1 MEAYSVLMS
10 VYYKENPEH
19 FAEAIQSM
27 MDQTVVTNDFVIVC
41 DGPLN
46 EKLDAVLEEY
56 NCKYPGVFQIIRLP
70 QNVGIG
76 AAVNVGLQHCKND
89 LIAKMD
95 ADDFSVADR
104 CEKQL
109 RCFEENA
116 ELTVVGGFIE
126 EFDVDKDKPLCIRMV
141 PTDNAQIRKFAR
153 RRQPFN
159 NVSVMYRRQ
168 KVLEAGG
175 YRSLCRC
182 EDYDLYIRLLHAGCY
197 TENVPEVLVKARVGQ
212 GGISRRASWATL
224 RGVVTSR
231 WNACKIGYSSIID
244 FLFCVVGELIIVI
257 CPGSV
262 RRYIYNRFL
271 RKKCV

>member
-10 VYYKENPEH
+10 VYYKESPEH
-19 FAEAIQSM
+19 FAEAIRSM
-27 MDQTVVTNDFVIVC
+27 MEQTVVTDDFVIVC

-46 EKLDAVLEEY
+46 EKLDAVLEKY
-56 NCKYPGVFQIIRLP
+56 DCKYPGVFQIIRLP

-76 AAVNVGLQHCKND
+76 AAVNIGLQHCKND

-95 ADDFSVADR
+95 ADDFSVVDR

-109 RCFEENA
+109 RMFENNA
-116 ELTVVGGFIE
+116 KLTVVGGFIE
-126 EFDVDKDKPLCIRMV
+126 EFDEDIDKPLCIRMV
-141 PTDNAQIRKFAR
+141 PTDNAKIRKFAR

-168 KVLEAGG
+168 TVLEVGG

-182 EDYDLYIRLLHAGCY
+182 EDYDLYIRLLQAGCY
-197 TENVPEVLVKARVGQ
+197 AENIPEVLVKARVGQ

-224 RGVVTSR
+224 RGVVSSR
-231 WNACKIGYSSIID
+231 WNACKLGFSSVFD
-244 FLFCVVGELIIVI
+244 FFVCVCGELVIVI
-257 CPGSV
+257 CPGFV
-262 RRYIYNRFL
+262 RRFIYNRFL
-271 RKKCV
+271 RKKC